1 MSSALTRRQ
10 FLKRATLAGLAV
22 PLVAPHLNPRAA
34 AANEKLDIGV
44 IGVANQGNYDLTN
57 VASQN
62 IVALCDVDDKFLAA
76 AAQKFPAAQTYNDFR
91 RLLDQ
96 KGIDAI
102 VVAIPD
108 HCHAVASMGALMSGR
123 HLYCEKPL
131 AHTIS
136 EVRIVTETARRE
148 KRVTQI
154 GTQIHAGNNYRRV
167 VELVKSDA
175 IGRVKEVHVW
185 VNAAYGGLERPT
197 DTPPVPPNLHYDLWL
212 GPVNYRPYHPDY
224 VPFKWRNWWA
234 FGGGSLADF
243 GCHFMDL
250 PFWALDLKYPLSAEP
265 VEVPPVHPES
275 TPPWLVVRYQFPA
288 REEQPPVTLT
298 WYHGKKQPSLLS
310 PEQAA
315 KWKGGVLFV
324 GTKGSLLSDYN
335 HHVLLPEK
343 DFADFV
349 PPKPFIKDS
358 VGHHREWI
366 RACKTGG
373 KTTCNFDYSGPLS
386 ETALLGN
393 VAYRAGRKLDWD
405 PEKLHATNCPEADR
419 YIQHQ
424 YRAGW
429 KI

>member
-1 MSSALTRRQ
+1 
-10 FLKRATLAGLAV
+10 
-22 PLVAPHLNPRAA
+22 
-34 AANEKLDIGV
+34 
-44 IGVANQGNYDLTN
+44 
-57 VASQN
+57 
-62 IVALCDVDDKFLAA
+62 
-76 AAQKFPAAQTYNDFR
+76 
-91 RLLDQ
+91 
-96 KGIDAI
+96 
-102 VVAIPD
+102 
-108 HCHAVASMGALMSGR
+108 
-123 HLYCEKPL
+123 
-131 AHTIS
+131 
-136 EVRIVTETARRE
+136 
-148 KRVTQI
+148 
-154 GTQIHAGNNYRRV
+154 
-167 VELVKSDA
+167 
-175 IGRVKEVHVW
+175 
-185 VNAAYGGLERPT
+185 
-197 DTPPVPPNLHYDLWL
+197 
-212 GPVNYRPYHPDY
+212 
-224 VPFKWRNWWA
+224 
-234 FGGGSLADF
+234 
-243 GCHFMDL
+243 MDL